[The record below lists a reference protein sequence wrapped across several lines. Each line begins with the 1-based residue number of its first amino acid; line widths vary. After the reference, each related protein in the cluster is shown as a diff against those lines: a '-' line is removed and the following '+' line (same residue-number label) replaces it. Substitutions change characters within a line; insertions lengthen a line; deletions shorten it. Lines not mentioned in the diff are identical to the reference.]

1 VTPPLADYPAGHT
14 TYAGAAETILTGV
27 LGPRPGTFTLRS
39 ATAPGVEL
47 TYTSFAAV
55 AAGVVNARVWGGI
68 HWRTSSETGRRLGR
82 RIAGYGLERALQ
94 PQGRW

>member
-1 VTPPLADYPAGHT
+1 M
-14 TYAGAAETILTGV
+14 
-27 LGPRPGTFTLRS
+27 RS

-55 AAGVVNARVWGGI
+55 AADVVNARGWGGI

-82 RIAGYGLERALQ
+82 RIAGYGLERA
-94 PQGRW
+94 G